1 MDGTLGRKG
10 VFYMCVCLM
19 LFNGDTFSKRRN
31 DVSFFPF
38 VQAQI
43 IVWVF
48 AKSFYKKCTNENSE
62 NIGKAGVQLE
72 RNTINNYVTV
82 PNDIKCKNENS
93 SCSSTSWI
101 ILCRKWLKIALI
113 MMSVSGK
120 QSATLIY
127 NSFIHL
133 RSSGKDILRQWCD
146 WFWSVLISVI

>member
-1 MDGTLGRKG
+1 MNGRNSWSERCLLY
-10 VFYMCVCLM
+10 VCVCCYLM
-19 LFNGDTFSKRRN
+19 VTHFRKRRN

-72 RNTINNYVTV
+72 RNTINNYVIV

-93 SCSSTSWI
+93 SCS
-101 ILCRKWLKIALI
+101 KA
-113 MMSVSGK
+113 
-120 QSATLIY
+120 QAD
-127 NSFIHL
+127 NSLPEMIENCINYDV
-133 RSSGKDILRQWCD
+133 R
-146 WFWSVLISVI
+146 FWQTKCNINL